1 MHICTLNFLEIQ
13 EEFLNIS
20 LGCKFRFKI
29 LAKSYKRKDNVTLG
43 LGLRMKTKRVI
54 LSMFLVK
61 TSFVMKTLYLHLTS
75 HFDLI
80 PFNGSANASE
90 LTVFFFVK
98 NVI

>member
-43 LGLRMKTKRVI
+43 LALRMKTKRVI
-54 LSMFLVK
+54 LSNV
-61 TSFVMKTLYLHLTS
+61 SCEDFVCY
-75 HFDLI
+75 
-80 PFNGSANASE
+80 E
-90 LTVFFFVK
+90 
-98 NVI
+98 NVIFTPYVSF

>member
-1 MHICTLNFLEIQ
+1 
-13 EEFLNIS
+13 
-20 LGCKFRFKI
+20 
-29 LAKSYKRKDNVTLG
+29 
-43 LGLRMKTKRVI
+43 
-54 LSMFLVK
+54 MFLVK

-98 NVI
+98 DVISKFEGRASTYSVF

>member
-54 LSMFLVK
+54 LSNV
-61 TSFVMKTLYLHLTS
+61 SCEDFVCYENVIFTLTS

-98 NVI
+98 DVI